1 MKIKS
6 PGELSLG
13 LLRQDGKI
21 YRKRQG
27 YPAQPTGNPQKPAE
41 NREEQLLLKKNVVYY
56 RKFAARL
63 EQRAEK
69 PSFRLQTNL
78 GKRDGILLC

>member
-1 MKIKS
+1 M
-6 PGELSLG
+6 G

-21 YRKRQG
+21 YREKG
-27 YPAQPTGNPQKPAE
+27 KGILPNLPEILKNL
-41 NREEQLLLKKNVVYY
+41 REIGKSSCFLKKNVVYY
-56 RKFAARL
+56 RQFAARL
-63 EQRAEK
+63 EQRGRK